1 VFAALLMAGLV
12 AAALDPA
19 TASPPAA
26 ASSLAPG
33 ARTPAASGPGAAAP
47 APMFDD
53 GWLAPAL
60 AARRSWPPPTPPAA
74 LRLPDPFGWLRR
86 ASALAVDAL
95 PSARALRPPL
105 PSRRPVDGTLDAT
118 LAAEKGA
125 AVLAMLEGYVGADR
139 WGAALD
145 AHRAAT
151 AAAAGPGSAAPLL
164 TTLAASA
171 GEDVAGALRG
181 FLERP
186 GAPLLRVTVRCDG
199 RADRAVVSQEPL
211 APGVAGAPPWT
222 VPACLRAGGPRG
234 DVTVCALLSGPRAE
248 LVLPFCPTWLWPNA
262 GGAGY
267 YVTALAAGEL
277 PALWPHLTA
286 EERLALAVDAAL
298 LVRRGALPLEDALAL
313 LAPLAREADPRQ
325 VSAALLLAGLLEP
338 RWLPAAEQPRWRA
351 LVRRTFGA
359 RARVL
364 GWLPRADDV
373 ESARALRAVLLPL
386 VAGEAEEAVLAGE
399 ALALSRRWLSDR
411 RQVPAEVAWS
421 ALGPAAYHG
430 DQELFDR
437 VAAEAARAEP
447 AERGRLVALLGRFRE
462 AGPATAALALAL
474 DPATAPGDA
483 VGLLAT
489 ALGGRE
495 TRPAALAALRSGWD
509 GLAGR
514 LAPGDAARLAEAA
527 ARTACE
533 PAARAEVAT
542 LLGPRL
548 APFDGGARALSLGLE
563 EADACLAARTRGEA
577 AVARL
582 LGRR

>member
-1 VFAALLMAGLV
+1 VFAAMLMAGLV
-12 AAALDPA
+12 AAAPDPA

-26 ASSLAPG
+26 APAATSGVRPPAAPG
-33 ARTPAASGPGAAAP
+33 PAPAAAAP
-47 APMFDD
+47 PFDD
-53 GWLAPAL
+53 AWLAPAL
-60 AARRSWPPPTPPAA
+60 AERWTGPPPTPPAA
-74 LRLPDPFGWLRR
+74 PRQPDPFGWLHR

-95 PSARALRPPL
+95 PSARALRLPL

-125 AVLAMLEGYVGADR
+125 AVLAMVEGYVGADR

-145 AHRAAT
+145 AHRAAS
-151 AAAAGPGSAAPLL
+151 AAGQGSAAPLL

-171 GEDVAGALRG
+171 GGDVAEAVRG

-186 GAPLLRVTVRCDG
+186 GAPLLRVAVRCVG
-199 RADRAVVSQEPL
+199 RAARAVLSQEPL
-211 APGVAGAPPWT
+211 APGAAGAPPWT

-234 DVTVCALLSGPRAE
+234 EVTVCALLAGARAE
-248 LVLPFCPTWLWPNA
+248 LVLPFCPAWLWPNA

-267 YVTALAAGEL
+267 YVTAPAAGDL
-277 PALWPHLTA
+277 PALWPNLTG

-298 LVRRGALPLEDALAL
+298 LVRRGALPLEDGLAL
-313 LAPLAREADPRQ
+313 LAPLAREPDPRQ
-325 VSAALLLAGLLEP
+325 VSAALMLAGLLEP

-359 RARVL
+359 RARTL
-364 GWLPRADDV
+364 GWLPRPDDL
-373 ESARALRAVLLPL
+373 EAARALRAVLLPL
-386 VAGEAEEAVLAGE
+386 VAGEGEEAVLAGE
-399 ALALSRRWLSDR
+399 ALALSRRWLADR

-421 ALGPAAYHG
+421 ALGTAAYHG
-430 DQELFDR
+430 DQDLFDR
-437 VAAEAARAEP
+437 VVAEAARAEP

-495 TRPAALAALRSGWD
+495 TRPAALAALRGGWE

-527 ARTACE
+527 GRTACE

-548 APFDGGARALSLGLE
+548 APFDGGGRALSLALE
-563 EADACLAARTRGEA
+563 EADACLAARARGEA
-577 AVARL
+577 AAARFL
-582 LGRR
+582 ARR